1 MNRTSALVSTLRDR
15 KCSNCGTPFKQQRLG
30 QQVCSSPCAS
40 SFARRLREQKERK
53 ELKAAKAAQ
62 RADRVATKAALE
74 KFKTRGE
81 WIADVQKVF
90 NAYIRERDR
99 DQPCICCG
107 QFFDAKDALTGGQWD
122 AGHYLSRGSAAH
134 LRFDERN
141 VHKQLKGHNRPG
153 GTTRAQFRDG
163 MIARIGREAVEAL
176 EADQTPRNYTIDD
189 LRAMKAEYT
198 AKLRELKEK
207 A

>member
-1 MNRTSALVSTLRDR
+1 MTTLTRSTALRTTLRERRCTVCKD
-15 KCSNCGTPFKQQRLG
+15 KFKQQRPM
-30 QQVCSSPCAS
+30 QAVCSPACAIV
-40 SFARRLREQKERK
+40 QGKK
-53 ELKAAKAAQ
+53 DAAKQAAAKV
-62 RADRVATKAALE
+62 RADRAATKTALE
-74 KFKTRGE
+74 KLKTKGK
-81 WIADVQKVF
+81 WIADVQRVF
-90 NAYIRERDR
+90 NQYIRERDR

-107 QFFDAKDALTGGQWD
+107 QFYDAKDTLTGGQWD

-153 GTTRAQFRDG
+153 GTTRGQFRAG
-163 MIARIGREAVEAL
+163 MIARIGIEAVEAL

-189 LRAMKAEYT
+189 LKRMKVEYA
-198 AKLRELKEK
+198 AKLRALKEQ

>member
-1 MNRTSALVSTLRDR
+1 MTLGRSTALRTTLRER
-15 KCSNCGTPFKQQRLG
+15 KCTVCKDKFKQQRPL
-30 QQVCSSPCAS
+30 QAVCSPACAAAHMLREKSKQLAKQVC
-40 SFARRLREQKERK
+40 
-53 ELKAAKAAQ
+53 
-62 RADRVATKAALE
+62 ADRAAVKAALE
-74 KFKTRGE
+74 KFKTKGQ

-99 DQPCICCG
+99 DKPCICCG
-107 QFFDAKDALTGGQWD
+107 QFFDSKDMLTGGQWD
-122 AGHYLSRGSAAH
+122 AGHFLSRGSAAH

-153 GTTRAQFRDG
+153 GTTRGQFRAG
-163 MIARIGREAVEAL
+163 MIARIGLAAVEAL

-189 LRAMKAEYT
+189 LKRMKAEYA
-198 AKLRELKEK
+198 AKLRALKEK